1 MVQILFSLQYVAF
14 FPSDYR
20 NCTERDGVE
29 VEVVVIFKFSAEGIP
44 PNGISIIRM
53 HFFLIVII
61 QAIAVTF
68 S

>member
-1 MVQILFSLQYVAF
+1 MGGSHFLSWFQ
-14 FPSDYR
+14 
-20 NCTERDGVE
+20 
-29 VEVVVIFKFSAEGIP
+29 AEGTP
-44 PNGISIIRM
+44 PNGISIIRI